1 MSKRVEKKVKS
12 KKHVKEVII
21 TVNASFNNTIITAA
35 DKSGNTVAWSS
46 AGLAGFKGAREAT
59 PFAAQAA
66 TEELVKK
73 LKGMGVVTVS
83 VALKGIGNGR
93 EAVLRG
99 LHEFHVT
106 EIRECTPIPHNGT
119 RLPKA
124 RKS

>member
-1 MSKRVEKKVKS
+1 MRRVEKKV

-21 TVNASFNNTIITAA
+21 NVLSSFNNTLITAA
-35 DKSGNTVAWSS
+35 DKAGNTVAWSS
-46 AGLAGFKGAREAT
+46 GGLAGFKGAREAT

-73 LKGMGVVTVS
+73 LKPMGVVSVS
-83 VALKGIGNGR
+83 VCLKGIGAGR

-99 LHEFHVT
+99 LHDFHVT

-119 RLPKA
+119 KLPSR

>member
-1 MSKRVEKKVKS
+1 MKRVEKKI

-21 TVNASFNNTIITAA
+21 SVSASFNNTIITAA
-35 DKSGNTVAWSS
+35 DRGGNTVAWAS

-73 LKGMGVVTVS
+73 LKAMGVVSVS

-106 EIRECTPIPHNGT
+106 EIRECTPIPHNGC